1 MKSPCAFVL
10 NIRFSSLWL
19 VLMALMFAVPG
30 QDTVA
35 QTKKLRVAV
44 VDFEDRTNQT
54 FGFGGRSKHPGEGVA
69 DMLATALFQAGNYD
83 VIERDRLADLLAE
96 QDLGQAGIVT
106 PESAAEVGKVLGVD
120 ALVFGVVTE
129 FGYKERDTG
138 GVTDRLGVGIS
149 STTAVIAV
157 DVRIVNSSTAQ
168 LLAADNVRKEESKRG
183 LRLRTTELRFDT
195 QSDFDESLV
204 GEVTR
209 EAVEAIV
216 DLMDDNRGGIQWS
229 ATVIT
234 FNNGSVFINAGAN
247 GGVEVG
253 DTFVVMRGGE
263 ALIDPDTGLN
273 LGSVEQ
279 EVGRIEVTNNLI
291 GDGAASQCRVVSGS
305 DFQRGDI
312 VRTVN

>member
-1 MKSPCAFVL
+1 MTPLKFCVPQMNVCALCLFAL
-10 NIRFSSLWL
+10 SFL
-19 VLMALMFAVPG
+19 VALPL
-30 QDTVA
+30 QDASA
-35 QTKKLRVAV
+35 QTKKLRIAV
-44 VDFEDRTNQT
+44 VDFEDKTNQT
-54 FGFGGRSKHPGEGVA
+54 FYYGGRSKHPGEGVA
-69 DMLATALFQAGNYD
+69 DMLTTALFKTGRYD
-83 VIERDRLADLLAE
+83 VIERDRLGDLLAE
-96 QDLGQAGIVT
+96 QDLGTTGIVT

-138 GVTDRLGVGIS
+138 GATNRLGIGVS

-157 DVRIVNSSTAQ
+157 DVRIVNSSTGQ
-168 LLAADNVRKEESKRG
+168 LLAAENVRKEESKRG
-183 LRLRTTELRFDT
+183 LSLRTAELNFNT
-195 QSDFDESLV
+195 QSDFDDSLV
-204 GEVTR
+204 GEVSR
-209 EAVEAIV
+209 DAVEAIV
-216 DLMDDNRGGIQWS
+216 DLMDQNAGNIQWS

-234 FNNGSVFINAGAN
+234 YSNGSVFINAGAN

-279 EVGRIEVTNNLI
+279 EVGRIEVTNNLV
-291 GDGAASQCRVVSGS
+291 GDGAASQCSVLAGS

-312 VRTVN
+312 VRTAN